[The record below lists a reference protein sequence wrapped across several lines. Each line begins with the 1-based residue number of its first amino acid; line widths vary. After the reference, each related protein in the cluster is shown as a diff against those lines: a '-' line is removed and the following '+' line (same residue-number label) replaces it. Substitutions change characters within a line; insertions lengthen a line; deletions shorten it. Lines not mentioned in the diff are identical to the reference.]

1 MDRLYVVV
9 PCYNEEAVLPETS
22 RRLAEKLRTLEA
34 AGLIAANSRRLFV
47 NDGS

>member
-22 RRLAEKLRTLEA
+22 QRLAEKMH
-34 AGLIAANSRRLFV
+34 AGGGGADRGEQPDIIRQ
-47 NDGS
+47 